1 MLWHEIL
8 WLGFFP
14 ESAPTYGHGFEVK
27 TILIFFQIRVGIR
40 DRGHGIG
47 DRGHG
52 TGDRG
57 HGIRDRGHGIEIADM
72 V

>member
-1 MLWHEIL
+1 VYT
-8 WLGFFP
+8 
-14 ESAPTYGHGFEVK
+14 SAMRLSSWTNPRRDDREHEVK

-57 HGIRDRGHGIEIADM
+57 HGIRDRGHGIEITDM